1 VDLGKQQFG
10 VTLKISE
17 CGLGADDVMYFR
29 TFMDEARLLQ
39 SYALSKVWVRCAS
52 SQCPHT
58 FCI

>member
-39 SYALSKVWVRCAS
+39 SYALSKVWIHCAS
-52 SQCPHT
+52 S
-58 FCI
+58 